1 MYFCDERS
9 CINTG
14 CINDTVPSCDI
25 TNPLVIHH
33 KARRWSHWQPK
44 RGKNPTKQN
53 KKLLV
58 LKGILNFDNSPTGV
72 SAIWPKGTREN
83 NLNPSQHSKLPVCY
97 KSLAHALGAERE
109 QLRQDR
115 LECTKGS
122 SVTQCWKKPLQYYML
137 PNTYTSQSLTY
148 LPAKP
153 VSRATKQE
161 KLLQSYCQVLE
172 WLATANFPV
181 HNHSI
186 FSFAMEMLFLKFIL

>member
-1 MYFCDERS
+1 MLQSHLVTLQILLWSITRQGDEVTDNQRGEKKKT
-9 CINTG
+9 NT
-14 CINDTVPSCDI
+14 
-25 TNPLVIHH
+25 
-33 KARRWSHWQPK
+33 
-44 RGKNPTKQN
+44 KNL
-53 KKLLV
+53 LLV

-72 SAIWPKGTREN
+72 SAIWPTGTREN
-83 NLNPSQHSKLPVCY
+83 NLNPSQHSKLPLCY
-97 KSLAHALGAERE
+97 KSLAHALGTERE

-115 LECTKGS
+115 LERSEGS
-122 SVTQCWKKPLQYYML
+122 SVTQCWKKTLQYYML

-181 HNHSI
+181 HNHSM
-186 FSFAMEMLFLKFIL
+186 FSFAMEMLFFFLIYFVAMDYYYFF